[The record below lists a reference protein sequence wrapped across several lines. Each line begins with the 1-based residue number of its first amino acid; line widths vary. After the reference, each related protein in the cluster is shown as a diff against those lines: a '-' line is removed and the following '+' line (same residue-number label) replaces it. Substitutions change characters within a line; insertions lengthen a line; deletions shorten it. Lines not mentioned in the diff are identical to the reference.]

1 MSLVI
6 RGRVDFTL
14 EAVVVVPVMDG
25 NGQFRPVEFVIDTG
39 FDGCLTLPPGVIQ
52 ELGLELTG
60 SAGVTFGNG
69 QTEDWPAWQCRILWH
84 DRPRDAAVFE
94 SRGESLLGMALLE
107 HSAVTIQV
115 RTDGEVVIE
124 ELGQGLAG

>member
-14 EAVVVVPVMDG
+14 EAVVVVPVRDG

-39 FDGCLTLPPGVIQ
+39 FDGYLSLPLERIQ
-52 ELGLELTG
+52 QLEAEP
-60 SAGVTFGNG
+60 AGKISVTFGNG
-69 QTEDWPAWQCRILWH
+69 QTEDWPSWQCRILWH
-84 DRPRDAAVFE
+84 DRPRDVVVFE
-94 SRGESLLGMALLE
+94 SRGEFLLGMALLE

-124 ELGQGLAG
+124 ELGLAG